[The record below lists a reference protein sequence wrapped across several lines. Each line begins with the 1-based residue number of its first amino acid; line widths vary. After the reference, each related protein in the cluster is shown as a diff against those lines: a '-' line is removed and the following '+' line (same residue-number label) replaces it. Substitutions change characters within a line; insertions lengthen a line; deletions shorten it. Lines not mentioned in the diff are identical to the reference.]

1 MKHGK
6 EKAAQSMTRRLFCF
20 PPAVWGSEMGKA
32 NGVRAYAAQG
42 KNIISARRRNPR
54 PIRPVTGARALFQGT
69 EIHFAHLE
77 LCVYDMKIL
86 CGLIV
91 MASLL
96 AGCAVYTPDGAVI
109 VDPHRGGG
117 GGGGFCP
124 PGQAKKGNC

>member
-6 EKAAQSMTRRLFCF
+6 EKAAKSMTRRLFVLLPGF
-20 PPAVWGSEMGKA
+20 AGKRKTDDVRAHVARKA
-32 NGVRAYAAQG
+32 NITG
-42 KNIISARRRNPR
+42 ARRYNPR

-69 EIHFAHLE
+69 AIHFAHLE

-96 AGCAVYTPDGAVI
+96 AGCAVYTPMA
-109 VDPHRGGG
+109 R
-117 GGGGFCP
+117 
-124 PGQAKKGNC
+124 

>member
-1 MKHGK
+1 
-6 EKAAQSMTRRLFCF
+6 
-20 PPAVWGSEMGKA
+20 MGKA
-32 NGVRAYAAQG
+32 DGVRAYTTQG
-42 KNIISARRRNPR
+42 ENITSARRCNPR
-54 PIRPVTGARALFQGT
+54 PIRSVTGARALFQGT
-69 EIHFAHLE
+69 AIHFAHLE
-77 LCVYDMKIL
+77 LCAYDMKIL

-117 GGGGFCP
+117 GGGGVCP